1 MRATGARAGGV
12 GVKGRTA
19 GAGSVAAKGRTAG
32 ASGSAAKGRAAAA
45 SGEGATK
52 PRRTQRERREATVGK
67 LVDATIA
74 SLLAVGY
81 AKTTVKEV
89 CRRAG
94 LSHGALFRV
103 FSSMLDLVIA
113 AGEEVARR
121 QIAEFEGRFA
131 RSVEGGDPLVLGL
144 GLLREACHSKSN
156 VVFYELLVA
165 ARTDRELREALR
177 PAMRRYHDA
186 IRQTAARVPGTEAL
200 APETLEAFLFTALH
214 TFDGESLTRTVL
226 PQPEIEDRSM
236 ALLVRAMHAAAGR

>member
-1 MRATGARAGGV
+1 VRAAGARA
-12 GVKGRTA
+12 A
-19 GAGSVAAKGRTAG
+19 GAGGAAAKGRTAG
-32 ASGSAAKGRAAAA
+32 AGGAAAKGRTAGAGGAAATP
-45 SGEGATK
+45 GEGVTK

-81 AKTTVKEV
+81 AKTTVKGV

-113 AGEEVARR
+113 AGEEIAGR

-200 APETLEAFLFTALH
+200 APETLEAFLFTVLH
-214 TFDGESLTRTVL
+214 TFDGESLARTVL
-226 PQPEIEDRSM
+226 PQPEIEERSM
-236 ALLVRAMHAAAGR
+236 ALLVRAMHAAAGQ